1 MKLLIFTQKVDALDD
16 NLSFFHR
23 WIEEFAKR
31 CESIVVICL
40 YEGVHN
46 LPKNVRVLS
55 LGKEGGVSRIKYLW
69 RFYSYIWKFRAEYD
83 NVFVHMNQ
91 IYVVLGGLLWRLWSK
106 RIGLWYAHGTVSLS
120 LRVATL
126 LADTIFTSTAEGF
139 RIATHKRHI
148 VGQGIDATLFVQ
160 KKEYSITTQFS
171 LVSSGRLTP
180 PKNIPAMIDLVGA
193 LIHENIPA
201 TLTLIGSGDQAYTD
215 QLKVYA
221 NDTGLSQ
228 KIFFLGGVPYH
239 KVAAML
245 ADYDVFLNL
254 GTTGSLD
261 KAILD
266 AGAAGVPVVTTN
278 PALAAFEVDPDP
290 LSALR
295 VLYHMKPEERMEQ
308 SARLHEWVVRE
319 HSLSGLVARIV
330 KGME

>member
-23 WIEEFAKR
+23 WIEEFAKH
-31 CESIVVICL
+31 CESIIVICL
-40 YEGVHN
+40 FEGTHN
-46 LPKNVRVLS
+46 LPNNVRVLS

-83 NVFVHMNQ
+83 NVFIHMNQ
-91 IYVVLGGLLWRLWSK
+91 IYVVLGGLFWRLWNK
-106 RIGLWYAHGTVSLS
+106 RIGLWYAHGAVSLS

-126 LADTIFTSTAEGF
+126 FADTIFTSTAEGF
-139 RIATHKRHI
+139 RIATNKRHI

-160 KKEYSITTQFS
+160 KKEYSIGAQFR
-171 LVSSGRLTP
+171 LVSSGRITP

-193 LIHENIPA
+193 LIRENIPA

-221 NDTGLSQ
+221 NDTSLSQ
-228 KIFFLGGVPYH
+228 EVVFLGGVPYH
-239 KVAAML
+239 EVAATL
-245 ADYDVFLNL
+245 ADYDLFLNL

-278 PALAAFEVDPDP
+278 PALAAFAVDHDP
-290 LSALR
+290 LNALR
-295 VLYHMKPEERMEQ
+295 MLYHMKPEERMEQ

-319 HSLSGLVARIV
+319 HSLSRLAEAMLTTMR
-330 KGME
+330 